1 MKNLYNKLFTITIAL
16 ILASCSSNT
25 EEAVVNEAAS
35 ESIQE
40 ESNNETASDNL
51 FYQVPTPNELFAV
64 LKNSNVAYN
73 RENLS
78 DVSNASNYLT
88 KASKALN
95 FGVYTADLA
104 YVTSLGQMDDASK
117 FFETV
122 RNLSKDLEIENA
134 VDEVIMQRLQSNLEN
149 SNPDSLFYLSNETY
163 YNAYSYLE
171 ENDRRDVLGMI
182 VVGGWIE
189 GLNIILNLEPYS
201 EGSEV
206 CQRIADQKLTL
217 ENLLIFTST
226 IENDQL
232 AEIVGELSVIE
243 EIFNYVSDDVDET
256 ESSES
261 SEFTSSESADGVMIF
276 GGGESNSINEKQFN
290 ELKSIVLDLR
300 TSIIEGS

>member
-1 MKNLYNKLFTITIAL
+1 MKILYTHFLITIFAFS
-16 ILASCSSNT
+16 ITSCSNSN
-25 EEAVVNEAAS
+25 EAEVPAAS
-35 ESIQE
+35 EEVVGQIQE
-40 ESNNETASDNL
+40 EPTSEVVEDHM

-64 LKNSNVAYN
+64 LKNAEVAYN
-73 RENLS
+73 RENLN
-78 DVSNASNYLT
+78 DISNVNKYET

-104 YVTSLGQMDDASK
+104 YITSLGQMDDASK
-117 FFETV
+117 FFETI

-134 VDEVIMQRLQSNLEN
+134 VDEVILKRLQSNLEN
-149 SNPDSLFYLSNETY
+149 SNADSLFYLSNETY

-171 ENDRRDVLGMI
+171 ENDRRDVLAMI

-201 EGSEV
+201 DGSEV

-217 ENLLIFTST
+217 ENLMIFTST

-232 AEIVGELSVIE
+232 SEIVGELSAIE
-243 EIFNYVSDDVDET
+243 EVFN
-256 ESSES
+256 SEIIEEEAEAEAT
-261 SEFTSSESADGVMIF
+261 EFTSSESEDGVMIF
-276 GGGESNSINEKQFN
+276 GGGVSSSISEAQFN

-300 TSIIEGS
+300 TSIIEGI

>member
-1 MKNLYNKLFTITIAL
+1 MKTLYTYLLITFFAL
-16 ILASCSSNT
+16 SISSCSNSNESEVSDT
-25 EEAVVNEAAS
+25 DEVVNQAVEDS
-35 ESIQE
+35 
-40 ESNNETASDNL
+40 TTDDVDNHM

-64 LKNSNVAYN
+64 LKNAEVSYN
-73 RENLS
+73 RENLN
-78 DVSNASNYLT
+78 DISNVNKYET

-117 FFETV
+117 FFETI
-122 RNLSKDLEIENA
+122 RTMSKDLEIENA
-134 VDEVIMQRLQSNLEN
+134 VDEVVLKRLQSNLEN
-149 SNPDSLFYLSNETY
+149 SNADSLFYLSNETY

-171 ENDRRDVLGMI
+171 ENDRRDVLALI

-189 GLNIILNLEPYS
+189 GLNIILNLEPYR

-217 ENLLIFTST
+217 ENLLVFTSS

-232 AEIVGELSVIE
+232 SEIIGELASIE
-243 EIFNYVSDDVDET
+243 EVFNDSSSDED
-256 ESSES
+256 SES
-261 SEFTSSESADGVMIF
+261 AEFTSNESEDGVMIF
-276 GGGESNSINEKQFN
+276 GGGVSSSLSENQFN

-300 TSIIEGS
+300 TSIVEGI

>member
-1 MKNLYNKLFTITIAL
+1 MKNLKYKLFTITIAL
-16 ILASCSSNT
+16 FLASCSSNT
-25 EEAVVNEAAS
+25 EETVANEAVS
-35 ESIQE
+35 ETIQE
-40 ESNNETASDNL
+40 ESNEESVADNL

-64 LKNSNVAYN
+64 LKNSNVSYN

-122 RNLSKDLEIENA
+122 RSLSKDLEIENA
-134 VDEVIMQRLQSNLEN
+134 VDEVIMKRLQTNLEN
-149 SNPDSLFYLSNETY
+149 SNADSLFYLSNETY

-171 ENDRRDVLGMI
+171 ENGRRDVLGMI

-189 GLNIILNLEPYS
+189 GLNIILNLGPYS

-232 AEIVGELSVIE
+232 AEIVGELSAIE
-243 EIFNYVSDDVDET
+243 EIFNYVSDIDET
-256 ESSES
+256 EISES
-261 SEFTSSESADGVMIF
+261 IELTSSESADGVMIF
-276 GGGESNSINEKQFN
+276 GGGETNSINEEQFN
-290 ELKSIVLDLR
+290 QLKSIVLDLR

>member
-1 MKNLYNKLFTITIAL
+1 MKNLIYKLFTITIAL
-16 ILASCSSNT
+16 FLASCSSNT
-25 EEAVVNEAAS
+25 EEAVVNEAVS
-35 ESIQE
+35 ETIQE
-40 ESNNETASDNL
+40 ESNDESAADNL

-122 RNLSKDLEIENA
+122 RSLSKDLEIENA
-134 VDEVIMQRLQSNLEN
+134 VDEVIMKRLQTLEN
-149 SNPDSLFYLSNETY
+149 SNADSLFYLSNETY

-232 AEIVGELSVIE
+232 AEIVGELSAIE
-243 EIFNYVSDDVDET
+243 EIFNYVSDDVDDT

-261 SEFTSSESADGVMIF
+261 TEFTSSESADGVMIF
-276 GGGESNSINEKQFN
+276 GGGESNSINEEQFN

>member
-16 ILASCSSNT
+16 IIASCSSNT

-134 VDEVIMQRLQSNLEN
+134 VDEVIMKRLQSNLEN
-149 SNPDSLFYLSNETY
+149 SNADSLFYLSNETY

-261 SEFTSSESADGVMIF
+261 TEFTSSESADGVMIF

>member
-25 EEAVVNEAAS
+25 EEVVVNEPAS

-40 ESNNETASDNL
+40 ESNNETAADNL

-122 RNLSKDLEIENA
+122 RSLSKDLEIENA
-134 VDEVIMQRLQSNLEN
+134 VDEVIMKRLQSNLEN
-149 SNPDSLFYLSNETY
+149 SNADSLFYLSNETY

-232 AEIVGELSVIE
+232 AEIVGELSGIE
-243 EIFNYVSDDVDET
+243 EIFNYVSDDVDDT

-261 SEFTSSESADGVMIF
+261 TEFTSSESADGVMIF

>member
-78 DVSNASNYLT
+78 DVSNASNYIT

-122 RNLSKDLEIENA
+122 RSLSKDLEIENA
-134 VDEVIMQRLQSNLEN
+134 VDEVIMKRLQSNLEN

-232 AEIVGELSVIE
+232 AEIVGELSGIE

-261 SEFTSSESADGVMIF
+261 TEFTSSESADGVMIF